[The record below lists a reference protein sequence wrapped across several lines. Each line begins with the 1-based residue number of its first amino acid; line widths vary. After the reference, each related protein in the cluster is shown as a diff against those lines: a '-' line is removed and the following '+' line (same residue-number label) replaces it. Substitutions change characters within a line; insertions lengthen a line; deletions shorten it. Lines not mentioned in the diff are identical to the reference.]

1 MISIF
6 SEMTPAHYDEYI
18 DHFHVEDPA
27 GRCDLVMIQ
36 LILQAFVILLITILQ
51 ALLLLNLKKY
61 KCKAK

>member
-36 LILQAFVILLITILQ
+36 LILQAFVILWITILI
-51 ALLLLNLKKY
+51 
-61 KCKAK
+61 